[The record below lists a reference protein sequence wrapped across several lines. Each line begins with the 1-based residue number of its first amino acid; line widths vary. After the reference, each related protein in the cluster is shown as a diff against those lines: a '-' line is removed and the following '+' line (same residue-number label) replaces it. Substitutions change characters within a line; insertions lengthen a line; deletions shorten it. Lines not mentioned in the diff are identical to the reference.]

1 MKEQEKRL
9 SESLSKTS
17 KELTTAL
24 SSEHLGLFA
33 EEESVKSFLQDM
45 TDQQTKRAQIRAN
58 SAANIED
65 QLIPIL
71 KELLGE
77 IKKKA
82 SDTDGKWTQLDKELS
97 SDLETYIRLAANVR
111 TSLMR
116 QQWKGENSEVPEV
129 GKDTPR
135 DPWIANQALQRH
147 IAYCN
152 SKQQE
157 YRDKIIAQQEDF
169 AAFEAVVVQNI
180 KVSMSTFYE
189 WRSSNFTQQV
199 DQIKAMQTQLN
210 QMDPERDW
218 GLFAA
223 GNEKRFLTPCP
234 LVKLSDLTY
243 DGHDDPGLTIVK
255 QGKLLRKEGVFK
267 RAYKPSV
274 GVLTHSGFLH
284 TLPELGPGEQF
295 YQSPEISID
304 LAECTLAPL
313 MMNEKEPEE
322 LALLGKGGGM
332 FGRDSK
338 HKFRGVTMADSA
350 EWWGAINDL
359 MKAHEGKRATMSK
372 VTADSESAKKVEAAP
387 VQTTQSKLKE
397 SPPTKVQTAPNTP
410 KPSLP
415 QRKPDLP
422 VKEGPKPVPVEV
434 QAFSTDSAFGASPVP
449 QTYNSSPEVVSDH
462 SGFYNTSANSGGIN
476 HDLYYTPPV
485 DNSMAH
491 LSIAE
496 RMEQAY
502 NSRKPPTD
510 LEEIPVPEFKPADTF
525 EFKAEAD
532 PFAIKPSNPWDTF
545 DAGGG
550 GWS

>member
-1 MKEQEKRL
+1 MLGWASIVSHLIKYL
-9 SESLSKTS
+9 SI
-17 KELTTAL
+17 
-24 SSEHLGLFA
+24 
-33 EEESVKSFLQDM
+33 VSFLQDM
-45 TDQQTKRAQIRAN
+45 TDQQTKRAQIRAS
-58 SAANIED
+58 SAANIEE

-82 SDTDGKWTQLDKELS
+82 ADSDGKWTQLDKELA
-97 SDLETYIRLAANVR
+97 SDLETYVRLAANVR

-116 QQWKGENSEVPEV
+116 QQWKGEHSEVPEIA
-129 GKDTPR
+129 KDAPR

-157 YRDKIIAQQEDF
+157 YRNKIMGQQEDF

-189 WRSSNFTQQV
+189 WRSSNFSQQV
-199 DQIKAMQTQLN
+199 DQIKAMQSQLN

-218 GLFAA
+218 GLFASN
-223 GNEKRFLTPCP
+223 NENRFLTPCP
-234 LVKLSDLTY
+234 VVKVADLTY
-243 DGHDDPGLTIVK
+243 DGYDDPGLTIVK

-267 RAYKPSV
+267 RAYKPTV
-274 GVLTHSGFLH
+274 GVLTQSGYLH
-284 TLPELGPGEQF
+284 ALPELAPGEQF
-295 YQSPEISID
+295 YQPPEISID
-304 LAECTLAPL
+304 LTECTLAPL

-359 MKAHEGKRATMSK
+359 MKAQEGKRATMAK
-372 VTADSESAKKVEAAP
+372 TEPEAKKVDPAPTQQAPQKVNEKPHAKAQPAA
-387 VQTTQSKLKE
+387 VS
-397 SPPTKVQTAPNTP
+397 P

-415 QRKPDLP
+415 QRKTEVP
-422 VKEGPKPVPVEV
+422 VKDAPIPIPVKV
-434 QAFSTDSAFGASPVP
+434 QAFSTDSAFGTSPLP
-449 QTYNSSPEVVSDH
+449 QQTSNPSPEAPTDH
-462 SGFYNTSANSGGIN
+462 SEFYHSSANSAN
-476 HDLYYTPPV
+476 VNQDLYYTPPV

-491 LSIAE
+491 LSISE
-496 RMEQAY
+496 RMEHAF
-502 NSRKPPTD
+502 NSRKPPAAMED
-510 LEEIPVPEFKPADTF
+510 IPMPEFKQAESFDFKPATDS
-525 EFKAEAD
+525 
-532 PFAIKPSNPWDTF
+532 FAAKPSNPWDSF